1 MSATFS
7 FLYAKCLPHLSD
19 VDLQVAATKLQKT
32 YSSDIGPNLLSEVRS
47 FRREFSKELE
57 TAKTV
62 LDILELI
69 LMSCHIASP
78 ILELATACIL
88 FATLPV
94 TVASAE
100 GSFSKLKIIKTY
112 LRYTISQDRLDG
124 LALLAIE
131 NECAKQVNIDELIEK
146 FANAKARLAKF
157 K

>member
-7 FLYAKCLPHLSD
+7 FLYAKCLLHLSD

-69 LMSCHIASP
+69 MSCHIASSIP
-78 ILELATACIL
+78 ELATAYV
-88 FATLPV
+88 FYLP
-94 TVASAE
+94 
-100 GSFSKLKIIKTY
+100 LY
-112 LRYTISQDRLDG
+112 Q
-124 LALLAIE
+124 
-131 NECAKQVNIDELIEK
+131 
-146 FANAKARLAKF
+146 
-157 K
+157 